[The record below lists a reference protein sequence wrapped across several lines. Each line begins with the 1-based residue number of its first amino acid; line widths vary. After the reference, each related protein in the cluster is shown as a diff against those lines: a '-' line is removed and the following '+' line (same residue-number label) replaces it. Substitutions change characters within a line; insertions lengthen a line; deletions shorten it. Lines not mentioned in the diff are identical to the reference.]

1 MTKKITL
8 LILISNAFV
17 CISQNDSIAPNKLKE
32 VIVVGNKKAEKLTL
46 GTKSM
51 DLSTEELVKNPTNFT
66 SLLRYTSPIVF
77 RDYGYGGVSTA
88 RFRGTSATNTLVLW
102 NGVPINAV
110 GSGQT
115 DFNSL
120 SANISDKITIT
131 SGGGS
136 VEFGS
141 GAIGGTID
149 LVDNLSYKK
158 HQDFHLFSSYGSFET
173 SSNFFTIHAGD
184 GNWAVKLA
192 STYNTSENNYTYIDE
207 NYRDS
212 DGSLFTNLNGNYENY
227 GITFALGYQFS
238 KTNKVSFYTT
248 GYFGDRLFSAG
259 LPNPYSGSERNI
271 DLNQRNLLKWNID
284 FGNFKQLINA
294 SYTTQQFNYYSNK
307 DADNFDYGKSKNYRL
322 SYDLKY
328 LVSEKIT
335 FKGIVEANLT
345 DGESSTMVNTTEV
358 ITERERKALAFI
370 GGVHYKPIKGLTT
383 ALELRNEFNSDF
395 EVPIAFSFSNE
406 YKLNNYITF
415 KGLMSSNY
423 RVPTFNEMYWPVVGD
438 ENLLPE
444 TALQGE
450 LGALLSYKDLNV
462 QVSTYY
468 IHTDNKIIWRPTG
481 GSNLWSPSNINSAMN
496 KGAELYVSYS
506 KSFGKDIIKS
516 AINYMYT
523 IAKDLERNSF
533 LPYVPIHAT
542 NINIEYQRDWFKF
555 YVQTLYQGNVY
566 TNLVNIDRY
575 TLDAVFVN
583 NIGIDINVFEKDKK
597 QIIIG
602 GKINNIANELYY
614 FSNLRPMPE
623 RNFNININYK
633 F

>member
-8 LILISNAFV
+8 LILISNAFICV
-17 CISQNDSIAPNKLKE
+17 SQNDSIVQNKLE
-32 VIVVGNKKAEKLTL
+32 NVTVVGKKKLKKVAL

-102 NGVPINAV
+102 NGIPINAV
-110 GSGQT
+110 GTGQT

-120 SANISDKITIT
+120 SANISDKITIQ

-141 GAIGGTID
+141 GAIGGTIN
-149 LVDNLSYKK
+149 LVDDLNFEK
-158 HQDFHLFSSYGSFET
+158 HQDFHLFSSYGSFKT

-184 GNWAVKLA
+184 NNWAVKLA
-192 STYNTSENNYTYIDE
+192 STYNVSENNYTYIDD
-207 NYRDS
+207 NYKDS

-238 KTNKVSFYTT
+238 KTNQLSFYTT

-259 LPNPYSGSERNI
+259 LPNPYSGSERNV
-271 DLNQRNLLKWNID
+271 DVNQRNLLKWNVD
-284 FGNFKQLINA
+284 FGDFKQLINA
-294 SYTTQQFNYYSNK
+294 SYTTQQLNYYADK
-307 DADNFDYGKSKNYRL
+307 DIKNYNYGKSKNYRL
-322 SYDLKY
+322 SYNLKY
-328 LVSEKIT
+328 VLSEKATIKT
-335 FKGIVEANLT
+335 IVEGNLIS
-345 DGESSTMVNTTEV
+345 GESSTRVNIDKV
-358 ITERERKALAFI
+358 ITNKERKALAFV
-370 GGVHYKPIKGLTT
+370 GGINYKPLRGLTS
-383 ALELRNEFNSDF
+383 ALEVRKELNSDF
-395 EVPIAFSFSNE
+395 EVPVAFSFSNE

-415 KGLMSSNY
+415 KGLLSSNY
-423 RVPTFNEMYWPVVGD
+423 RVPTFNEMYWPIVGD
-438 ENLLPE
+438 ENLIPE

-450 LGALLSYKDLNV
+450 LGALFNYKNLDV
-462 QVSTYY
+462 QISAYY
-468 IHTDNKIIWRPTG
+468 IHTDDKITWTPTG
-481 GSNLWSPSNINSAMN
+481 GSNLWSPGNIDNAMN
-496 KGAELYVSYS
+496 KGLETYVTYS
-506 KSFGKDIIKS
+506 KRFGKNIIKL
-516 AINYMYT
+516 AVNYMYT

-533 LPYVPIHAT
+533 LPYVPVQAS
-542 NINIEYQRDWFKF
+542 NINIEFERAWFKF
-555 YVQTLYQGNVY
+555 YVQTLYQDKVY

-575 TLDAVFVN
+575 SLDAVFVN
-583 NIGIDINVFEKDKK
+583 NIGVDIKIFEKEKH

-602 GKINNIANELYY
+602 GKVNNINDDLYY